1 VIQRFHR
8 SNMMPAKEAIRG
20 MDDEMTQVDRDQAN
34 LEALGYRQRLKR
46 SLNTFDS
53 FAFIFSYNSEI
64 SNLAIILGL
73 GLALGGAAFMWA
85 WPIVVCGMLLVT
97 LLFCEMAAHYPVAGS
112 AYNWSKAFAKHN
124 VTAWLTG
131 WLVVIAVIVSFA
143 SIAPAFAQIMPQL
156 WHGFQLVGNG
166 SGRYDFSENV
176 VVLGAIA
183 TAFSCLMN
191 SISAKAVS
199 RINKIGVRVEI
210 GAGLVF
216 AIVFLIKA
224 RRGPGVI
231 FHTFGTG
238 AGHGAGYLG
247 AFLAAS
253 IACIYSLSGMDAAS
267 DMAEETVNPRKVAPR
282 SMLYGVAGAAIT
294 FFVIGVTALMAVP
307 NPVAPTVLSGGFATI
322 VLSVFGPAWGRV
334 ALVVVLMAL
343 ISAALAVQAFAI
355 RVVFGMAR
363 DKKLPGASRLAR
375 VSSTTGTPIFLT
387 VLIGVIAVVILLVN
401 IRQPQIIGVISS
413 VTIGFFYL
421 AYLGV
426 AAPMLMARFRGD
438 WPPAPDQARSYF
450 SLGRWGYPVT
460 IAAVI
465 YLAAGFINIA
475 WPRSEIYNA
484 AAPFHW
490 YLKWSGFLIP
500 AIALAIGGLLY
511 GLYER
516 HQTGVVAE
524 HAVEVV
530 PIHEDTDV

>member
-1 VIQRFHR
+1 MIQRLRR

-166 SGRYDFSENV
+166 SGQYDFSENV

-231 FHTFGTG
+231 LHTYGTG
-238 AGHGAGYLG
+238 AGHGAGRSRGISCRQYRLHLQPLRHG
-247 AFLAAS
+247 RGFRYGRRDGKPA
-253 IACIYSLSGMDAAS
+253 
-267 DMAEETVNPRKVAPR
+267 KVAPR

-355 RVVFGMAR
+355 RGLFGMAR
-363 DKKLPGASRLAR
+363 RQKAAR
-375 VSSTTGTPIFLT
+375 
-387 VLIGVIAVVILLVN
+387 
-401 IRQPQIIGVISS
+401 
-413 VTIGFFYL
+413 
-421 AYLGV
+421 GV
-426 AAPMLMARFRGD
+426 AASASLKHDRNANFPDSIDRCHCGCNSARKYPPTSDHRRDLVSYNRFLLPGLSGRRGAD
-438 WPPAPDQARSYF
+438 AH
-450 SLGRWGYPVT
+450 GPV
-460 IAAVI
+460 
-465 YLAAGFINIA
+465 
-475 WPRSEIYNA
+475 PR
-484 AAPFHW
+484 
-490 YLKWSGFLIP
+490 
-500 AIALAIGGLLY
+500 
-511 GLYER
+511 
-516 HQTGVVAE
+516 
-524 HAVEVV
+524 
-530 PIHEDTDV
+530 